1 MTLDDWLQPMPFA
14 GEALRF
20 DLAAFRSNVTRQIL
34 QARIR
39 LTARAFGT
47 GPELVAA
54 NLTPDGSALEVD
66 AAGLLGTNACV
77 RSSLESGPA
86 AGVVLLRRLSA
97 APSTLDRRGGRF
109 AATVS
114 REAYPSPDQLTA
126 YVEASL
132 TSQALGALKFCL
144 PDTLRRTLASLLPEA
159 GLVDSLLAPDGPTLW
174 STVRARELALARVR
188 LRAPAADYRRRLVE
202 HRRAYGYLGGEDVDF
217 RASETLEALDAH
229 LAAVSSVGLDGVVA
243 ERRRLSRSLAED
255 RAAKVRARNAFAV
268 ALERVDDPATLVTH
282 TLLARALAQHEDT
295 NRRGKM
301 RLLRDLRDLADL
313 AGLDLQQAGLEDFAA
328 ACAPDRRMAVA
339 R

>member
-1 MTLDDWLQPMPFA
+1 MTLDDCLHPMPFA

-20 DLAAFRSNVTRQIL
+20 DLAAFRSTVTRQML

-54 NLTPDGSALEVD
+54 NLTPDATALEVE
-66 AAGLLGTNACV
+66 AAGLLGANAAV
-77 RSSLESGPA
+77 RSSLESGPV
-86 AGVVLLRRLSA
+86 AGVVHLRALSA
-97 APSTLDRRGGRF
+97 APSTLDRRAGRF

-114 REAYPSPDQLTA
+114 RGAYPSRDHLAA

-144 PDTLRRTLASLLPEA
+144 PDTLRRTLASLLPEP

-174 STVRARELALARVR
+174 STVRPRELALARVR
-188 LRAPAADYRRRLVE
+188 LRRPAADYRRRLVE
-202 HRRAYGYLGGEDVDF
+202 HRRAYGYLNGEDVDF
-217 RASETLEALDAH
+217 RDSETLEALDARV
-229 LAAVSSVGLDGVVA
+229 ATVGSGGLDGLAA

-255 RAAKVRARNAFAV
+255 RAAKARARNAFAV
-268 ALERVDDPATLVTH
+268 ALERADDTATLVAQ
-282 TLLARALAQHEDT
+282 TLLARALAEHEDT
-295 NRRGKM
+295 NRRAKM

-313 AGLDLQQAGLEDFAA
+313 AGLDVERAGLEDFAA
-328 ACAPDRRMAVA
+328 GCAPDRRMAVA